1 MFSTGQFYSPEDQLN
16 EEKARFAP
24 SKADQDVN
32 KRKRLYYEGEP
43 DTTKWAV
50 PPPKDIL
57 TNASDDYQPVIVAST
72 PVLAPKEEPADS
84 AIQEPIVAPDLLH
97 LSSEVLQQ
105 INNLCNAQNDFERRL
120 FEHRRRI
127 QHEHERAMKQIRA
140 REIIGPVPEKE
151 MEELLRQQRLE
162 LDRADRRT
170 VEKMD
175 ELRYQQQ
182 IQLQALGIP
191 GFCPSSN
198 TSVMLKQQSTLRQI
212 MSMIKT
218 K

>member
-1 MFSTGQFYSPEDQLN
+1 MFSTSQFYSPEDQLN
-16 EEKARFAP
+16 EEKARLAP
-24 SKADQDVN
+24 SRADQDIH
-32 KRKRLYYEGEP
+32 KRKRLFYEGEP
-43 DTTKWAV
+43 DTTKWAIQ
-50 PPPKDIL
+50 PPKDIL
-57 TNASDDYQPVIVAST
+57 TGADEGHQPDAVSI
-72 PVLAPKEEPADS
+72 PVPLAKEEPVDPVV
-84 AIQEPIVAPDLLH
+84 QEPSVSAELLQ

-105 INNLCNAQNDFERRL
+105 VANLCSAQNDFERRL

-127 QHEHERAMKQIRA
+127 QYEHEKALKQMKA

-182 IQLQALGIP
+182 IQLQSLGIP

-198 TSVMLKQQSTLRQI
+198 TSVMLKQRSTLRQI
-212 MSMIKT
+212 MDMIKT
-218 K
+218 Q